1 MKISPGFEDK
11 QHGRTLEREESRV
24 EGRRDGLGRGL
35 GYFHEKGFNISI
47 LKYNVSYRLP
57 PNE

>member
-47 LKYNVSYRLP
+47 LKYNVS
-57 PNE
+57 